1 VKRGRRL
8 EEKKTMKFPGLG
20 MRTIKTAVSVML
32 CIAFFEVVNLN
43 GFFVLSSKNVNGW
56 APFYAC
62 TAAIICLQG
71 TALKSLKLGIVR
83 LIGTGIGGIVGILL
97 LFADQYI
104 KVGHYNILLVGVG
117 ILVCIFVSN
126 ITKQQDASAI
136 ACVVFVAIFINHN
149 QNDRYIYA
157 IMRMIETTIGIIIA
171 VGINKLLNKPSF
183 LIKENKKN

>member
-1 VKRGRRL
+1 
-8 EEKKTMKFPGLG
+8 

-32 CIAFFEVVNLN
+32 CISFFELINLN
-43 GFFVLSSKNVNGW
+43 DFFAFSLGNENAW

-83 LIGTGIGGIVGILL
+83 LIGTGIGGVVGILL
-97 LFADQYI
+97 LFAEEYI
-104 KVGHYNILLVGVG
+104 KVGHYNALLVGLG
-117 ILVCIFVSN
+117 ILVCIFISN

-136 ACVVFVAIFINHN
+136 ACVVFVAILINHN

-157 IMRMIETTIGIIIA
+157 VMRMIETAVGIIIA

-183 LIKENKKN
+183 LKKENKNI

>member
-1 VKRGRRL
+1 L
-8 EEKKTMKFPGLG
+8 EEKKTIKLPGLG

-32 CIAFFEVVNLN
+32 CITFFELVSLN
-43 GFFVLSSKNVNGW
+43 DFFTLSSKIENVW

-62 TAAIICLQG
+62 TAAVICLQG

-104 KVGHYNILLVGVG
+104 KVGHYNVLLVGLG
-117 ILVCIFVSN
+117 ILVCIFISN

-149 QNDRYIYA
+149 QDDRYIYA
-157 IMRMIETTIGIIIA
+157 VLRMIETVIGIIIA

-183 LIKENKKN
+183 FKIKNKNI